1 MDMGASELLQQQQQQ
16 QEMLLRGR
24 GGSAITEPM
33 QRSVPSA
40 RLSQALLP
48 APSSTLQAGT
58 PGMAPSALSSSMTAA
73 LDTVK
78 SRIAAATHTVSTP
91 GRAAT
96 PVALRIA
103 GGNAAHAHGSESLA
117 RAPVTGSHVPRT
129 PLLDSAQHR
138 PIDAGNHWEQGVRGD
153 SPVAVA
159 EPLWTPKAREGID
172 RAGVFKPLNGHRD
185 RDVPG
190 ITSQASQASRSGR
203 VQFSGASPSL
213 SALATPQAS
222 DARGAAG
229 QLPPRVA
236 SYQPSSKLPK
246 ELSEPLKL
254 MQQLA
259 VQRPP
264 HELTPRETAK
274 PALLTVPSPRDPAAA
289 PPRSAMRG
297 TPAAA
302 AASPSVSAGLPS
314 ASRRSA
320 GGGSLSG
327 GAVQPLGSAYDS
339 MRSSAGSAGT
349 FAGMGE
355 ATGVQLA
362 SDAVGRP
369 LLSTAVVVD
378 PAQARRAARRYG

>member
-33 QRSVPSA
+33 QRPVPSA
-40 RLSQALLP
+40 RPSQAVLH
-48 APSSTLQAGT
+48 APSGGT
-58 PGMAPSALSSSMTAA
+58 PGMAPSALSSSMTTA

-78 SRIAAATHTVSTP
+78 SKVAAATHTVSTP

-103 GGNAAHAHGSESLA
+103 GGSAAHAHGASELLP
-117 RAPVTGSHVPRT
+117 RAPLMGSHVPRT
-129 PLLDSAQHR
+129 PLLDSAHR
-138 PIDAGNHWEQGVRGD
+138 AVDAGNHWEQGARGD
-153 SPVAVA
+153 SLVSAS
-159 EPLWTPKAREGID
+159 EPGRTPIAREAID
-172 RAGVFKPLNGHRD
+172 RAGVFKPLNGHHD

-190 ITSQASQASRSGR
+190 LASQASQASRSGR
-203 VQFSGASPSL
+203 VQLSAASPSL
-213 SALATPQAS
+213 SASAAPQAA
-222 DARGAAG
+222 DGRGAAG
-229 QLPPRVA
+229 HWQLPPRVS
-236 SYQPSSKLPK
+236 SYQPSTKLPK

-297 TPAAA
+297 TPTA

-320 GGGSLSG
+320 GGGGSL

-355 ATGVQLA
+355 ATGVRLA
-362 SDAVGRP
+362 SDAAGRP
-369 LLSTAVVVD
+369 LLSPAVVVD
-378 PAQARRAARRYG
+378 PVQARRAARRYG